1 MGNHAP
7 KETISGRVTPEVK
20 EKLRIIRKKKGYTVG
35 DIVSYRIND
44 FLDPVISKEVD
55 LKFANDRLTESKMD
69 IISEEMNV
77 ESLTHELDELKKR
90 DPDRYPEI
98 RLQALADEF
107 LDKYH
112 SSPYFHDVELDDALE
127 MARKGLSRQCR
138 GIGYSFEELVDEVK
152 MRSSK
157 SFTNDVYVSAK
168 NL

>member
-1 MGNHAP
+1 MPNHAP

-77 ESLTHELDELKKR
+77 ESLTQELDELKKR

-107 LDKYH
+107 LSQYH

-138 GIGYSFEELVDEVK
+138 DIGYSFEELVDEVK
-152 MRSSK
+152 MMSSK
-157 SFTNDVYVSAK
+157 SFTSDVYISAK

>member
-35 DIVSYRIND
+35 DIVSYRIDD
-44 FLDPVISKEVD
+44 FLDPVISKEID
-55 LKFANDRLTESKMD
+55 IKFANERLTESKID
-69 IISEEMNV
+69 IISDEMNL
-77 ESLTHELDELKKR
+77 ESLNKELDELKKL

-98 RLQALADEF
+98 KLQGLADEF
-107 LDKYH
+107 LEKYH
-112 SSPYFHDVELDDALE
+112 RSPYFEGVDLDDALD

-138 GIGYSFEELVDEVK
+138 DIGFSFEELVDEVK
-152 MRSSK
+152 MMSSK

>member
-1 MGNHAP
+1 MPNHAP

-77 ESLTHELDELKKR
+77 ESLTQELDELKKR

-98 RLQALADEF
+98 RLQALAVR
-107 LDKYH
+107 L
-112 SSPYFHDVELDDALE
+112 
-127 MARKGLSRQCR
+127 
-138 GIGYSFEELVDEVK
+138 
-152 MRSSK
+152 
-157 SFTNDVYVSAK
+157 
-168 NL
+168 

>member
-1 MGNHAP
+1 MPNHAP

-77 ESLTHELDELKKR
+77 ESLTQELDELKKR

-107 LDKYH
+107 LDKYN

-127 MARKGLSRQCR
+127 MARKGLSRHCR
-138 GIGYSFEELVDEVK
+138 DIGYSFEELVDEVK
-152 MRSSK
+152 MMSSK

-168 NL
+168 NI